1 MANSSRL
8 KIAVSLIGGLLF
20 PGLGHLLLGKWI
32 RALLFAFAILSL
44 FYLGLVVEGKL
55 HDLDLTEFITTLFFF
70 ADVSNGLP
78 YVIAKNWGYGAGNP
92 HNPSYDYG
100 NTFLAVSGLLNL
112 LVTLNV
118 YDIAVG
124 RKK

>member
-1 MANSSRL
+1 MGNLNRIKVGL
-8 KIAVSLIGGLLF
+8 AVSGALLF
-20 PGLGHLLLGKWI
+20 PGLGHLVLGKWA

-55 HDLDLTEFITTLFFF
+55 HHLDFTQFITTLFFF

-78 YVIAKNWGYGAGNP
+78 YVFAKNWGYGAGNP
-92 HNPSYDYG
+92 YNPSYDYG

>member
-1 MANSSRL
+1 MANSAKL
-8 KIAVSLIGGLLF
+8 KIIVSVIGGLLF

-32 RALLFAFAILSL
+32 RALLLAFAILSL
-44 FYLGLVVEGKL
+44 FSLGLVVEGKL
-55 HDLDLTEFITTLFFF
+55 HDLDITEFITTLFFF

-78 YVIAKNWGYGAGNP
+78 YFLAKNWGYGAGNP
-92 HNPSYDYG
+92 HNPSFDYG

-112 LVTLNV
+112 LVTLNA

>member
-1 MANSSRL
+1 MAISSKL
-8 KIAVSLIGGLLF
+8 KIIVAVLGGLLF

-44 FYLGLVVEGKL
+44 FYLGLVVEGRL

-70 ADVSNGLP
+70 ADISNGLP
-78 YVIAKNWGYGAGNP
+78 YVFARNWGYGAGNA
-92 HNPSYDYG
+92 HNPSFDYG

-112 LVTLNV
+112 LVTLNA
-118 YDIAVG
+118 YDIAIG

>member
-1 MANSSRL
+1 MTNSGRL
-8 KIAVSLIGGLLF
+8 KIVLSVAGGLLF
-20 PGLGHLLLGKWI
+20 PGLGHLVLGKWI
-32 RALLFAFAILSL
+32 RALLFAFAILLL
-44 FYLGLVVEGKL
+44 FCLGLVVEGKL

-78 YVIAKNWGYGAGNP
+78 YFFAKNWGFGVGNP
-92 HNPSYDYG
+92 HNPSFDYG

>member
-1 MANSSRL
+1 MAIFNKL
-8 KIAVSLIGGLLF
+8 KIVVAVLGGLLF

-44 FYLGLVVEGKL
+44 FYLGLVVEGRL

-78 YVIAKNWGYGAGNP
+78 YVFARSWGYGVGNA
-92 HNPSYDYG
+92 HNPSFDYG

-112 LVTLNV
+112 LVTLNA
-118 YDIAVG
+118 YDIAIG